1 MTSSLIRQANKPHP
15 LLNTNLLPYDGEAY
29 LDNQYFSAS
38 ESSDYFNS
46 LKDEIHWEHK
56 EIRMYGRFVLQP
68 RLIAWYG
75 DPDITLKYSSLN
87 LTSTPWTATLTRI
100 KDAIEEDLG
109 YSFNGVF
116 LNYYRNGHDY
126 MGWHRDNERVHGLQP
141 LIISV
146 SFGAARLFKFRHYQQ
161 KDVVKN
167 LKLNSGSLLI
177 MKGDTQD
184 NWTHSLPK
192 SLRVTE
198 PRINL
203 TFRNIYP

>member
-1 MTSSLIRQANKPHP
+1 MSQARKTDTSFQ
-15 LLNTNLLPYDGEAY
+15 TNLLPFDGEAY
-29 LDNQYFSAS
+29 LNNQYFPTS
-38 ESSDYFNS
+38 EASDYFRN
-46 LKDEIHWEHK
+46 LKDEISWEHK
-56 EIRMYGRFVLQP
+56 EIRLYGRFVLQP

-75 DPDITLKYSSLN
+75 DPGITLKYSSLN
-87 LTSTPWTATLTRI
+87 LSSKPWTQTLTKI
-100 KDAIEEDLG
+100 KNTIEANLG

-141 LIISV
+141 LIVSI

-161 KDVVKN
+161 KDIVKT

-177 MKGDTQD
+177 MQGDTQE
-184 NWTHSLPK
+184 NWSHSLPK
-192 SLRVTE
+192 SLRTNE

-203 TFRNIYP
+203 TFRNIVL

>member
-1 MTSSLIRQANKPHP
+1 MSQVSNTETP
-15 LLNTNLLPYDGEAY
+15 LQTNLLPFDGEAY
-29 LDNQYFSAS
+29 LDNRYFSAA
-38 ESSDYFNS
+38 ESSHYFNC

-56 EIRMYGRFVLQP
+56 EIRIYGRFVLQP

-75 DPDITLKYSSLN
+75 DPGIMLKYSSLN
-87 LTSTPWTATLTRI
+87 LISTPWTTALTNI
-100 KDAIEEDLG
+100 KTTIEEDLG

-141 LIISV
+141 LIISI
-146 SFGAARLFKFRHYQQ
+146 SFGAARLFKFRHYRQ
-161 KDVVKN
+161 KDIVKN

-177 MKGDTQD
+177 MQGDTQE

-192 SLRVTE
+192 SLKVNE

-203 TFRNIYP
+203 TFRNIYQ

>member
-1 MTSSLIRQANKPHP
+1 MTTNSSLQQ
-15 LLNTNLLPYDGEAY
+15 NLLPFDGEAY
-29 LDNQYFSAS
+29 LDNQYFSPTDAS
-38 ESSDYFNS
+38 NYFHC
-46 LKDEIHWEHK
+46 LKDEINWEHK
-56 EIRMYGRFVLQP
+56 EIRIYGRFVLQP

-75 DPDITLKYSSLN
+75 DPGITLKYSSLN
-87 LTSTPWTATLTRI
+87 LISNPWTNALTNI
-100 KDAIEEDLG
+100 KAAIEDDLG

-116 LNYYRNGHDY
+116 LNYYRNGQDY

-141 LIISV
+141 LIISI

-161 KDVVKN
+161 KDIVKN

-177 MKGDTQD
+177 MQGDTQE

-192 SLRVTE
+192 SLRISE

-203 TFRNIYP
+203 TFRNIYQ